1 MPKIEGGFIL
11 DDSELAPYGIN
22 KDDDNISESK
32 NTKSKDNDATKDW
45 LLALAEN
52 VGAFYFFIAF
62 LCYVFYNV
70 PYRGICLWMIKKL
83 WIPSEKFS

>member
-32 NTKSKDNDATKDW
+32 NTKSKDNDATKD
-45 LLALAEN
+45 
-52 VGAFYFFIAF
+52 
-62 LCYVFYNV
+62 
-70 PYRGICLWMIKKL
+70 
-83 WIPSEKFS
+83 